1 MIVSTKKLDLVWDTC
16 IDSEVRVFIRCK
28 VVKFLFQKNK
38 EELLKFYLLTVQY
51 PDSKGVFVN
60 DDPV

>member
-1 MIVSTKKLDLVWDTC
+1 MIVSAKKLDLVWDT
-16 IDSEVRVFIRCK
+16 SEVRVFIRRK

-38 EELLKFYLLTVQY
+38 ELLKFYLLTVQY

-60 DDPV
+60 DIDDPE